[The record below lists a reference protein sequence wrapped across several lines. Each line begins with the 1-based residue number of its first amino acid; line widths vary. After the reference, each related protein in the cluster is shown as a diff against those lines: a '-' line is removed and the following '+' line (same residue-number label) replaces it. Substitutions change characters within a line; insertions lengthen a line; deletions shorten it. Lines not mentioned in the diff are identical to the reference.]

1 MVERQQNCHLTPAV
15 SLGLFDLHEVW
26 LCREIQTSADGTAGC
41 CPFPHSDDSG
51 RPAPLEAGSFFM
63 ACSKNAVFPGLISLG
78 SNLSL
83 LRNSPGI
90 LSQASSGC
98 LGHPQFILVTGGGC
112 FSKKN
117 LSQGRGWASTKEK
130 CTASQ
135 QKESPKHLNT
145 FTVLIIK

>member
-26 LCREIQTSADGTAGC
+26 LCREIQTSAGGTAGC

-83 LRNSPGI
+83 LRNSPVI

-112 FSKKN
+112 FSKKIYHKDEAGPAQRRNVLLPNKRN
-117 LSQGRGWASTKEK
+117 LRSI
-130 CTASQ
+130 
-135 QKESPKHLNT
+135 
-145 FTVLIIK
+145 LILLRF